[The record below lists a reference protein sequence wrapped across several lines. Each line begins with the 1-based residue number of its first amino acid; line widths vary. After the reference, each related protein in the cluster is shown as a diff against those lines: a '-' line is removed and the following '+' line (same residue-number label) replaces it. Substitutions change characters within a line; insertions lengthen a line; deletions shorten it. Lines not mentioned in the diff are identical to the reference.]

1 MLFSEDAGH
10 LFCPAKELDIFSVG
24 AEKGGNAGGYFGVAA
39 CADGDFPVGLIGE
52 GGGELGTAVEA

>member
-10 LFCPAKELDIFSVG
+10 LFCPAEKMDIFSVG